1 VEGYQQAWDD
11 ALAQEH
17 LHQRELL
24 ATLREELGTF
34 ARECAAA
41 LDALTAL
48 TGVSEVVA
56 SAASTYKQAK
66 LAYDAGRRLPELTP
80 AGAPVDQAVA
90 DLYRRLGREKPA
102 PTLLRH
108 ASELVGTEPKRSD
121 WELLRAAVDLEG
133 IPARLDEA
141 IGPGLTTAV
150 EAIAPLAHWVPTF
163 ARLRRRE
170 IGAEAALEQAAK
182 DLTTILDGVPAVSD
196 VTQLGTAL
204 RDTVAHVEAAAD
216 AVEHGKLE
224 QVLAEARG
232 TLEADLAALRS
243 VIDGAASSDWREA
256 RDAEH
261 EALTDE
267 VNAKLEKVERTR
279 RVLAALLP
287 RVRVIARALTAAE
300 RFEAVERRLE
310 PDAAANIDA
319 ARMALLIDLSG
330 VWEEVVR
337 VGEWS
342 MVSDVP
348 ATRRRRKRLAVAV
361 LALLLVGGGAALAV
375 VLSTGGSGKT
385 AASTTTTSTT
395 TTTTTTPVPTTTKAA
410 PAPATPSPQPRLSP
424 VTALFNLVQRETVYS
439 VTVTAKRQGTP
450 AISWRLATPPGNPT
464 CNKFAPVAGHPNQA
478 VWHHA
483 DTDGCTHTGI
493 QHDGWIYATVT
504 TDAWVCTQK
513 FFGTLSHTGTNAE
526 RCRKR

>member
-11 ALAQEH
+11 ALVQEH

-48 TGVSEVVA
+48 TGVSDVIA
-56 SAASTYKQAK
+56 SAERTYKQAK

-80 AGAPVDQAVA
+80 AGAPLDEALSG
-90 DLYRRLGREKPA
+90 LYARLGHAKPA
-102 PTLLRH
+102 PPLLRH
-108 ASELVGTEPKRSD
+108 ASDLVRTEPKRSD
-121 WELLRAAVDLEG
+121 WELLRAAVELEG
-133 IPARLDEA
+133 IPAQLEEA
-141 IGPGLTTAV
+141 VGPGLTTALH
-150 EAIAPLAHWVPTF
+150 AMAPLAHWVPTF

-170 IGAEAALEQAAK
+170 ISAEEALEQAAK
-182 DLTTILDGVPAVSD
+182 DVKTILDGVPAVSD

-204 RDTVAHVEAAAD
+204 RDTVVHVEAAAD

-224 QVLAEARG
+224 QVLAEARR
-232 TLEADLAALRS
+232 TLEADLESLRS
-243 VIDGAASSDWREA
+243 VIDGADSADWREA
-256 RDAEH
+256 RGAEH

-287 RVRVIARALTAAE
+287 RLRVIARALTAAE
-300 RFEAVERRLE
+300 RLEAVERRLE
-310 PDAAANIDA
+310 PDAAAHIDA

-330 VWEEVVR
+330 LWEEVVR
-337 VGEWS
+337 VGEWA

-348 ATRRRRKRLAVAV
+348 ATRRRRKGLAVGV
-361 LALLLVGGGAALAV
+361 LVVLVVGGGAALAV
-375 VLSTGGSGKT
+375 IVSTRGSTKT
-385 AASTTTTSTT
+385 VASTTTTSTRT
-395 TTTTTTPVPTTTKAA
+395 TTTTSTSTPAPTKPA
-410 PAPATPSPQPRLSP
+410 PAPQPTLSP
-424 VTALFNLVQRETVYS
+424 VTALFNPVLRETVYS
-439 VTVTAKRQGTP
+439 VTVTAKRQGSS
-450 AISWRLATPPGNPT
+450 AFSWRLTTPPGNPT

-483 DTDGCTHTGI
+483 DTDGCTHIGI
-493 QHDGWIYATVT
+493 QHDVWIYATVT